1 MSKAMLG
8 ILCGIVF
15 GGLSVATMIP
25 LKMESKGSAM
35 AAAFVNRF
43 AIGFAIGAAELPLA
57 GWLSGLIFGLLLSLP
72 EAIITKA
79 WAPIMA
85 IGAIGGTVIG
95 LIIGARGV

>member
-1 MSKAMLG
+1 MSKVLLG

-25 LKMESKGSAM
+25 LKMENKGSAM

-57 GWLSGLIFGLLLSLP
+57 GWLSGLIFGLLISLP

-85 IGAIGGTVIG
+85 IGAVGGTVIG
-95 LIIGARGV
+95 LIVGARGV